1 MGRDSSIQVY
11 LSEDRKE
18 WLTDQ
23 AEAADQSRSEY
34 CRQVITE
41 HINEVQNEQQYRR
54 YGVDQQIELVL
65 DEIHDETMTL
75 LSNFQSETGT
85 TLERIQR
92 VRTIYVIALWHL
104 LESDYPLSE
113 RKAALK
119 RASEYA
125 GRHPGDDPVLSSVV
139 PSGQANTDESGAEQ
153 TEATLADTTGGDSE

>member
-1 MGRDSSIQVY
+1 MGRDSSVQVY
-11 LSEDRKE
+11 LSEDRKK
-18 WLTDQ
+18 WLADQ
-23 AEAADQSRSEY
+23 AEAANQSRSEY

-41 HINEVQNEQQYRR
+41 HINEVQSEQQFRR
-54 YGVDQQIELVL
+54 YGVDQQIELVF
-65 DEIHDETMTL
+65 DEIHAETMAL

-104 LESDYPLSE
+104 LEGEYPLSE

-125 GRHPGDDPVLSSVV
+125 GRHPSDDPVLSSLF
-139 PSGQANTDESGAEQ
+139 PSSQTNTAESESEQKESAPANMS
-153 TEATLADTTGGDSE
+153 GGDSE